1 MKETPSSDSSKA
13 REPQR
18 AGADLIMFSLM
29 CKSYLPS
36 IPSAS
41 RHHVQMAGT
50 LISFLK
56 ASFEHESVFFLF
68 PPPFPPRE
76 SCDKDG
82 SIITLLDKNEYKFY

>member
-1 MKETPSSDSSKA
+1 MKETRPSDSSKA

-29 CKSYLPS
+29 WNSYLPNT
-36 IPSAS
+36 PFAS
-41 RHHVQMAGT
+41 RHHIQMAGT

-56 ASFEHESVFFLF
+56 ASFEHESVFFFF
-68 PPPFPPRE
+68 PPCE
-76 SCDKDG
+76 SSDKDG